1 MSRKSINFCIIK
13 KRSKKFGFL
22 KLGFQSLGCA
32 GKQLIDWEFGDLSIQ
47 TFKRL
52 FERLKKRKILFYCK
66 DPLEGFN
73 KIIPSNRLFQEKD
86 KTFSTEQ
93 NNARHRHWFARFRPP
108 LANTRSLEMLEVT
121 LLIFALLHVNKTLKI
136 NHAVFG

>member
-32 GKQLIDWEFGDLSIQ
+32 GKQLIDWEFGDHSGQ

-52 FERLKKRKILFYCK
+52 FERLKKWKILFYCGNHWA
-66 DPLEGFN
+66 GFN
-73 KIIPSNRLFQEKD
+73 KIIPSPPLFQGKD
-86 KTFSTEQ
+86 KTLSIEQ
-93 NNARHRHWFARFRPP
+93 NNAPHRHWFARFRPP
-108 LANTRSLEMLEVT
+108 CKHTIT
-121 LLIFALLHVNKTLKI
+121 
-136 NHAVFG
+136 